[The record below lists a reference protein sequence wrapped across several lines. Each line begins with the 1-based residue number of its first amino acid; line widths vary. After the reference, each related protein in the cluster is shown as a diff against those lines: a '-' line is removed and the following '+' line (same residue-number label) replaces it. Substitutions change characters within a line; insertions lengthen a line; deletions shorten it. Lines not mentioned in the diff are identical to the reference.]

1 MAGKT
6 DDDAEVRSRLAAI
19 VESTADAILATT
31 LDGVVTSWN
40 AGAEALFGY
49 SAEEMTGRDV
59 SVLVPSDRAGEL
71 VPMLGQIRRGR
82 RVPAFETRRVRKDGS
97 LVDVSLSLSPI
108 QDRGGAIVGTA
119 SVARDVTE
127 RNWAEAE
134 RRAAEAGLRQAER
147 METASRLAG
156 GMASEFSIA
165 LSAIMGYAASVAEAT
180 AGDPRA
186 QADVQQIQTA
196 AGRAA
201 RLARELLLFS
211 GREPARPER
220 VDLNAVLATSRGLLQ
235 ASLGAD
241 TELRLITAPYLPS
254 VLADRGQIEQMLLN
268 LAVNARDAMP
278 EGGTA
283 TFITGAADPGE
294 ARGVVWPG
302 VRPGQCAKLT
312 VSDTGRGMDA
322 ETVSRAFEPFF
333 TTKAPGRGTGLGLS
347 AVYGIITKAGGA
359 ITIDSGEG
367 LGTTFHIYLPAAYVP
382 ALGSAPSRRPP
393 GAGQTI
399 LVVDDRPAVLEI
411 ASRILRHSGY
421 RLLQAGSYVEALTL
435 LSTHDPD
442 LLLTDRALAE
452 MPEPT
457 LADRARKLI
466 PGIRVLY
473 MSGSPAAGEPGGGP
487 AQVIGK
493 PFTAEELLEKVQ
505 EVLAGPPGY

>member
-6 DDDAEVRSRLAAI
+6 DDDAEVSSRLAAI
-19 VESTADAILATT
+19 VEASGDAVLATT

-49 SAEEMTGRDV
+49 SSQEMTGRHV
-59 SVLVPSDRAGEL
+59 SVLTPSDRADEL
-71 VPMLGQIRRGR
+71 VPILGQIRRGR
-82 RVPAFETRRVRKDGS
+82 RVHHFETRRVRKDGS
-97 LVDVSLSLSPI
+97 LVEVSLSLSPI
-108 QDRGGAIVGTA
+108 HDRSGAIVGAA

-147 METASRLAG
+147 MEAASRLAG
-156 GMASEFSIA
+156 GMASEFSIV
-165 LSAIMGYAASVAEAT
+165 LSAVMGYAASVADAT
-180 AGDPRA
+180 AGDPRV

-211 GREPARPER
+211 RREPARPER
-220 VDLNAVLATSRGLLQ
+220 VDLNAVLATARGLLQ
-235 ASLGAD
+235 AGLGAD
-241 TELRLITAPYLPS
+241 IELRLITAPYLPT
-254 VLADRGQIEQMLLN
+254 VTADRGQIEQVLLN

-278 EGGTA
+278 QGGIV
-283 TFITGAADPGE
+283 TFTTGAADPTE
-294 ARGVVWPG
+294 ARGAVWPG
-302 VRPGQCAKLT
+302 ARPGQCAKLT

-322 ETVSRAFEPFF
+322 ETMSRAFEPFF
-333 TTKAPGRGTGLGLS
+333 TTKPPGQGTGLGLS

-382 ALGSAPSRRPP
+382 ALGSAPRRSP

-411 ASRILRHSGY
+411 ASRILHHDGFRM
-421 RLLQAGSYVEALTL
+421 LQAGSYVEALSL

-442 LLLTDRALAE
+442 LLLTDRVLAE

-473 MSGSPAAGEPGGGP
+473 MSGSPAARERGGGP
-487 AQVIGK
+487 IQAIGK
-493 PFTAEELLEKVQ
+493 PFTAEDLLEKVQ
-505 EVLAGPPGY
+505 AVLASPPEY

>member
-19 VESTADAILATT
+19 VESTADAVLATT

-71 VPMLGQIRRGR
+71 APMLGQIRRGR
-82 RVPAFETRRVRKDGS
+82 RVPHFETRRVRKDGS

-108 QDRGGAIVGTA
+108 QDRGGAIVGAA

-147 METASRLAG
+147 METATRLAG
-156 GMASEFSIA
+156 GMAGEFSIA
-165 LSAIMGYAASVAEAT
+165 LSAIMGYAASVADAT

-211 GREPARPER
+211 RREPARPER

-241 TELRLITAPYLPS
+241 TGLRLITAPYLPT

-283 TFITGAADPGE
+283 TFTTSAADPGE

-302 VRPGQCAKLT
+302 VRPGLCAKLT

-322 ETVSRAFEPFF
+322 ETMARAFEPFF
-333 TTKAPGRGTGLGLS
+333 TTKAPGQGTGLGLS
-347 AVYGIITKAGGA
+347 AVYGIITQAGGA
-359 ITIDSGEG
+359 ITIESGEG

-382 ALGSAPSRRPP
+382 ALGSAPRRPP

-411 ASRILRHSGY
+411 ASRILQHSGY
-421 RLLQAGSYVEALTL
+421 RLLQAGSYVEALSL

-473 MSGSPAAGEPGGGP
+473 MSGSPAAREPGGGP
-487 AQVIGK
+487 VQVIGK
-493 PFTAEELLEKVQ
+493 PFTAEELLQKVQ
-505 EVLAGPPGY
+505 AVLAGPPGY